1 MKNLQSYDLRASL
14 ISTKVSASHRKPTQ
28 VHARPGQRESQVD
41 PSFQLASTCK
51 SIWPRLTICLV
62 SIFIALF
69 NNGAMNI
76 VLKYIK
82 KKKRKE
88 NEQKTKQRHKEFVKR
103 AFQALAVIQS
113 TSLGQNE
120 QSILTMNSLSI
131 SLLPVIV
138 LV

>member
-1 MKNLQSYDLRASL
+1 VKNLQSYDLRASL

-82 KKKRKE
+82 KKREKKTNKRQ
-88 NEQKTKQRHKEFVKR
+88 NNVTK
-103 AFQALAVIQS
+103 
-113 TSLGQNE
+113 SL
-120 QSILTMNSLSI
+120 
-131 SLLPVIV
+131 
-138 LV
+138 